1 MRKHSKGI
9 TALILAV
16 SMITTFAIPTFA
28 ENSGIAMANPSDET
42 ATTTSLRMQ
51 PLVDRYNSLTQEDL
65 NNQLS
70 KYTDTA
76 SHWGRNYIAR
86 ISALEIIS
94 GYTNG
99 KFGPNDKLLA
109 GQYILMLIRTMGFRP
124 EVPQG
129 TPYYMPF
136 VNIAIQEGIL
146 KKEEIKDYTKPIERE
161 LAATLARRVI
171 GTYEKV
177 PTDYFVKGSDPYP
190 CKGDKG
196 FFDNVFVG
204 YQKLKMTDY
213 TSITSTRLQDVI
225 DCYRMGLLTGSDNKF
240 NPKGTLTRAEASVII
255 VRLIDKRMRTES
267 KPASN
272 ESFKWKNSVAN
283 NGSYDNEAEGFY
295 ENKEYTLYKGLFP
308 MMEIWE
314 TAKAMYDNRNLI
326 SGGKTDY
333 VFTEKSKAFSMG
345 YFNDAEHFYKY
356 MNNNSNGL
364 ILPLNTI
371 GIAAKRTQI
380 SKGEDGSLYDNGNGW
395 LYQISSYEVDK
406 YNKYLKNYCYEL
418 LKVWFGSDYEQ
429 AKKIHD
435 LYLGYALNGVPWK
448 EGVYLLN
455 GRQIVVVG
463 GNSES
468 GNVFEFSIW
477 AKGFITKESML
488 KIK

>member
-1 MRKHSKGI
+1 MKKLFKGI
-9 TALILAV
+9 TASILATCI
-16 SMITTFAIPTFA
+16 ITTLAIPTFA
-28 ENSGIAMANPSDET
+28 ENSFIAMANPANEA

-51 PLVDRYNSLTQEDL
+51 PLMDIYNSLNQADL
-65 NNQLS
+65 DKELA
-70 KYTDTA
+70 KYSDSS
-76 SHWGRNYIAR
+76 SHWGKSYIAK
-86 ISALEIIS
+86 ISALEIIA

-99 KFGPNDKLLA
+99 KFGPNDKLLG
-109 GQYILMLIRTMGFRP
+109 GQYILMLVRTMGFKP

-146 KKEEIKDYTKPIERE
+146 KKGEITDYTKPISRE
-161 LAATLARRVI
+161 LSATLARRVI
-171 GTYEKV
+171 GTYEKI

-196 FFDNVFVG
+196 FFDNVYVG

-213 TSITSTRLQDVI
+213 TSITSSRLQDVI

-240 NPKGTLTRAEASVII
+240 NPKGTLTRAEASVI
-255 VRLIDKRMRTES
+255 VVKLIDKTMRAES
-267 KPASN
+267 VPASN

-314 TAKAMYDNRNLI
+314 TAKAMYDNKNLI
-326 SGGKTDY
+326 SGGKTD
-333 VFTEKSKAFSMG
+333 FLFSEGNKSFSMA
-345 YFNDAEHFYKY
+345 YFNDNEHFNKY
-356 MNNNSNGL
+356 SNNNPYGL

-371 GIAAKRTQI
+371 ALAAERTKIQR
-380 SKGEDGSLYDNGNGW
+380 GENGSLYDNGNGW

-406 YNKYLKNYCYEL
+406 FNKYLKNYCYEL
-418 LKVWFGSDYEQ
+418 LKVWFDSEYEQ

-435 LYLGYALNGVPWK
+435 QYLGYALNGQTWK
-448 EGVYLLN
+448 RNQYILN
-455 GRQIVVVG
+455 GRQISVG
-463 GNSES
+463 GGHGE
-468 GNVFEFSIW
+468 GGDAFVFQVW
-477 AKGFITKESML
+477 AKGFITKETML
-488 KIK
+488 K